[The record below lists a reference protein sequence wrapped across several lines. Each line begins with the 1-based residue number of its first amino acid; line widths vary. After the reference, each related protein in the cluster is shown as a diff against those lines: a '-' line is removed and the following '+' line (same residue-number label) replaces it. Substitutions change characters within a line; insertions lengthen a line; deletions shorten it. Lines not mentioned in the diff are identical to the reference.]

1 MGEKEN
7 INTGDWTD
15 ELRDLAPV
23 DDIEDF
29 DTYEEML
36 NWAFQNKRVKNIALS
51 GPYGSGKSS
60 IIETYLKKYKEA
72 SKSALRVSM
81 ATFTCETKAQENNRN
96 SGDNP
101 NQEDKS
107 GFNEDEIEKAI
118 LKQLFYK
125 VNPKRIPQ
133 STYRR
138 VSIRNRIETYAVVF
152 FTLLFAG
159 IGVGIVLP
167 NIGNNFFGILDLI
180 RDKLDLKIPG
190 LKVIGFLLFVIV
202 VAAFIEIVY
211 GTELF
216 NMRLK
221 GVKLLSNTTIKSKSG
236 KSDSVFNRNLD
247 EIMYFFEKTGYNLV
261 FFEDIDRLD
270 NTKIFIHLHELC
282 YLLNNDD
289 VIKNK
294 PIRFVYAIKE
304 DFFNAESKTKFFDF
318 IIPVIPVVNASNSC
332 EKLIEN
338 IRKARKKGIEHN
350 ISREF
355 ARGIGWYISDMRML
369 LNVYNEFLAYKQ
381 ALKVQA
387 DHGLSDEKMFAMMAF
402 KSMCPRE
409 FADVQAEKGALKQAF
424 VEKEI
429 FISKKVKEI
438 DSKIREMRVR
448 RGYRER
454 SLLNSESREME
465 SKNRSDYFNYYNE
478 LKTRLSQKT
487 LGRLIKEYG
496 EHALLSENI
505 CENKFLIFLLKNEY
519 IEEGYRDYIN
529 YFYAETME
537 GEHVGEAERT
547 FILHTRQQK
556 QLEFDYKIEN
566 PAVVIDHF
574 DADYFGKQVIR
585 NFDVLRELIKGEHT
599 EKLRRMIRML
609 SEKPSENW
617 RFIEEFRCRESN
629 EISEEFVRILLI
641 EWKGIWDYIAENRRI
656 IANDIKDTNN
666 SRYSTLRQVSSIRVS
681 YGNSGLKVLTPLFG
695 SRLYYFRKI
704 ILGENISILDRRDKG
719 LKKYLEYDARILQK
733 LEIDISGDKKELIQF
748 DMALYILQIEFKELD
763 LEGVSDEVAR
773 RVLMGRYYSINPR
786 TIQSIM
792 FYLSKGSI
800 TRDNFKYKPYSTIIN
815 FWNRVRTD
823 EYEVSEETKEEIA
836 DFLSYIHLRI
846 EDFVRDFVLLRK
858 ELKDNEE
865 DIFEMVKMLEKY
877 PGIQKKLI
885 QREGFTLDDIGRWN
899 PETVK
904 VNSNIKDR
912 DCSSFIWDTLLQN
925 DRIVVN
931 WENVIVYYQTFGS
944 TDIVKDYIVRHSEE
958 LRRDMIGKDVQPSI
972 IELLYAGTYAFEAP
986 VD

>member
-429 FISKKVKEI
+429 FISKK
-438 DSKIREMRVR
+438 
-448 RGYRER
+448 
-454 SLLNSESREME
+454 
-465 SKNRSDYFNYYNE
+465 
-478 LKTRLSQKT
+478 
-487 LGRLIKEYG
+487 
-496 EHALLSENI
+496 
-505 CENKFLIFLLKNEY
+505 
-519 IEEGYRDYIN
+519 
-529 YFYAETME
+529 
-537 GEHVGEAERT
+537 
-547 FILHTRQQK
+547 
-556 QLEFDYKIEN
+556 
-566 PAVVIDHF
+566 
-574 DADYFGKQVIR
+574 
-585 NFDVLRELIKGEHT
+585 
-599 EKLRRMIRML
+599 
-609 SEKPSENW
+609 
-617 RFIEEFRCRESN
+617 
-629 EISEEFVRILLI
+629 
-641 EWKGIWDYIAENRRI
+641 
-656 IANDIKDTNN
+656 
-666 SRYSTLRQVSSIRVS
+666 
-681 YGNSGLKVLTPLFG
+681 
-695 SRLYYFRKI
+695 
-704 ILGENISILDRRDKG
+704 
-719 LKKYLEYDARILQK
+719 
-733 LEIDISGDKKELIQF
+733 
-748 DMALYILQIEFKELD
+748 
-763 LEGVSDEVAR
+763 
-773 RVLMGRYYSINPR
+773 
-786 TIQSIM
+786 
-792 FYLSKGSI
+792 
-800 TRDNFKYKPYSTIIN
+800 
-815 FWNRVRTD
+815 
-823 EYEVSEETKEEIA
+823 
-836 DFLSYIHLRI
+836 
-846 EDFVRDFVLLRK
+846 
-858 ELKDNEE
+858 
-865 DIFEMVKMLEKY
+865 
-877 PGIQKKLI
+877 
-885 QREGFTLDDIGRWN
+885 
-899 PETVK
+899 
-904 VNSNIKDR
+904 
-912 DCSSFIWDTLLQN
+912 
-925 DRIVVN
+925 
-931 WENVIVYYQTFGS
+931 
-944 TDIVKDYIVRHSEE
+944 
-958 LRRDMIGKDVQPSI
+958 
-972 IELLYAGTYAFEAP
+972 
-986 VD
+986 